1 MRSTRW
7 LINATIAV
15 IYLVILAGAVVR
27 MTGSGM
33 GCPDWPKCFGYYIPP
48 TEAEALEWKPNQSY
62 NKGQLIIRNEQ
73 LVEANKTFT
82 TSSSFEARNWEAY
95 TQHDYAVFNP
105 WHTWIEYI
113 NRLLGALAGLFT
125 LALFLSTVLIR
136 PFNKKLMI
144 LALITLLGI
153 LFQAWLGATVVYSV
167 LNPLKISLHM
177 LMALVLVALLFY
189 MKFSASTFSVSADS
203 LKPNQTYIGLAL
215 GMTLIQIL
223 LGTQVRQSVDHFLDE
238 GMAIEGWINQAP
250 ILFYIHR
257 SFSIAVLL
265 INVLIFWRLRK
276 QASRFTSHYL
286 LVLGLLSIEVA
297 TGVAMNYFAF
307 PFSTQPLHLV
317 IASLLFGLQA
327 YLFMRS
333 TSSPLPSK
341 T

>member
-1 MRSTRW
+1 
-7 LINATIAV
+7 
-15 IYLVILAGAVVR
+15 

-62 NKGQLIIRNEQ
+62 DKGQLIIRNEQ
-73 LVEANKTFT
+73 LVEAKKTFT
-82 TSSSFEARNWEAY
+82 TSSSFEASNWEAY
-95 TQHDYAVFNP
+95 TKHDYAVFNP

-125 LALFLSTVLIR
+125 LALFLSTLRLR
-136 PFNKKLMI
+136 PFNTKLMV
-144 LALITLLGI
+144 LALIILLGI

-189 MKFSASTFSVSADS
+189 MKFSASTYTVSADS
-203 LKPNQTYIGLAL
+203 LKPNRIYIGLAL

-238 GMAIEGWINQAP
+238 GMSIEGWINKAP
-250 ILFYIHR
+250 IIFYIHR

-276 QASRFTSHYL
+276 QASRFTPHYL
-286 LVLGLLSIEVA
+286 LVLGLLFLEVS

-341 T
+341 I

>member
-48 TEAEALEWKPNQSY
+48 TEAEALEWKPNKSY
-62 NKGQLIIRNEQ
+62 DKGQLIIRNEQ
-73 LVEANKTFT
+73 LVEAKKTFT
-82 TSSSFEARNWEAY
+82 TSSSFEASNWEAY
-95 TQHDYAVFNP
+95 IKHDYAVFNP

-125 LALFLSTVLIR
+125 LALFLSTLRLR
-136 PFNKKLMI
+136 PFNTKLMV

-189 MKFSASTFSVSADS
+189 MKFSASTYPVSADS

-238 GMAIEGWINQAP
+238 GMSIEGWINKAP
-250 ILFYIHR
+250 IIFYIHR

-286 LVLGLLSIEVA
+286 LVLGLLLLEVA

-341 T
+341 I

>member
-1 MRSTRW
+1 M
-7 LINATIAV
+7 V
-15 IYLVILAGAVVR
+15 
-27 MTGSGM
+27 
-33 GCPDWPKCFGYYIPP
+33 
-48 TEAEALEWKPNQSY
+48 
-62 NKGQLIIRNEQ
+62 
-73 LVEANKTFT
+73 
-82 TSSSFEARNWEAY
+82 
-95 TQHDYAVFNP
+95 
-105 WHTWIEYI
+105 
-113 NRLLGALAGLFT
+113 
-125 LALFLSTVLIR
+125 
-136 PFNKKLMI
+136 

-189 MKFSASTFSVSADS
+189 MKFSASTYSVSADS

-238 GMAIEGWINQAP
+238 GMAIEGWIHQAP

-265 INVLIFWRLRK
+265 INIFIFWRLRK
-276 QASRFTSHYL
+276 QASQFTSHYL
-286 LVLGLLSIEVA
+286 LVLGLLSLEVA

>member
-62 NKGQLIIRNEQ
+62 DKGQLIIRNEQ
-73 LVEANKTFT
+73 LVEAKKTFT
-82 TSSSFEARNWEAY
+82 TSSSFEASNWEAY
-95 TQHDYAVFNP
+95 TKHDYAVFNP

-125 LALFLSTVLIR
+125 LALFLSTLRLR
-136 PFNKKLMI
+136 PFNTKLMV
-144 LALITLLGI
+144 LALIILLGI

-189 MKFSASTFSVSADS
+189 MKFSASTYTVSADS
-203 LKPNQTYIGLAL
+203 LKPNRIYIGLAL

-238 GMAIEGWINQAP
+238 GMSIEGWINKAP
-250 ILFYIHR
+250 IIFYIHR

-276 QASRFTSHYL
+276 QASRFTPHYL
-286 LVLGLLSIEVA
+286 LVLGLLFLEVS

-341 T
+341 I

>member
-15 IYLVILAGAVVR
+15 IYLVILAGAIVR

-48 TEAEALEWKPNQSY
+48 TEAEALEWKPNKSY
-62 NKGQLIIRNEQ
+62 DKGQLIIRNEQ
-73 LVEANKTFT
+73 LVEAKKTFT
-82 TSSSFEARNWEAY
+82 TSSSFEASNWEAY
-95 TQHDYAVFNP
+95 TKHDYAVFNP

-125 LALFLSTVLIR
+125 LALFLSTLRLR
-136 PFNKKLMI
+136 PFNTKLMV
-144 LALITLLGI
+144 LALIILLGI

-189 MKFSASTFSVSADS
+189 MKFSASTYSVSADS
-203 LKPNQTYIGLAL
+203 LKPNQIYIGLAL

-238 GMAIEGWINQAP
+238 GMSIEGWINKAP
-250 ILFYIHR
+250 IIFYIHR
-257 SFSIAVLL
+257 SFSIAVLM

-276 QASRFTSHYL
+276 QASRFTPHYL
-286 LVLGLLSIEVA
+286 LVLGLLFLEVA

-341 T
+341 I

>member
-62 NKGQLIIRNEQ
+62 DKGQLIIRNEQ
-73 LVEANKTFT
+73 LVEAKKTFT
-82 TSSSFEARNWEAY
+82 TSSSFEASNWEAY
-95 TQHDYAVFNP
+95 TKHDYAVFNP

-125 LALFLSTVLIR
+125 LALFLSTLRLR
-136 PFNKKLMI
+136 PFNTKLMV
-144 LALITLLGI
+144 LALIILLGI

-189 MKFSASTFSVSADS
+189 MKFSASTYTVSADS
-203 LKPNQTYIGLAL
+203 LKPNRINIGLAL

-238 GMAIEGWINQAP
+238 GMSIEGWINKAP
-250 ILFYIHR
+250 IIFYIHR

-276 QASRFTSHYL
+276 QASRFTPHYL
-286 LVLGLLSIEVA
+286 LVLGLLFLEVS

-341 T
+341 I

>member
-62 NKGQLIIRNEQ
+62 DKGQLIIRNEQ
-73 LVEANKTFT
+73 LFEAKKTFT
-82 TSSSFEARNWEAY
+82 TSTRFEARNWEAY
-95 TQHDYAVFNP
+95 TKHDYAVFNP

-125 LALFLSTVLIR
+125 LALFLSTLRIR
-136 PFNKKLMI
+136 PFNKKLMV

-189 MKFSASTFSVSADS
+189 MKFSASNYSVSADS

-238 GMAIEGWINQAP
+238 GMAIEGWIHQAP

-265 INVLIFWRLRK
+265 INIFIFLRLRK

-286 LVLGLLSIEVA
+286 LVLGLLCLEVA

-333 TSSPLPSK
+333 TSSSLPS
-341 T
+341 TI